1 MKNAFRK
8 NTGPLFLETGGT
20 PGEWAEH
27 NIRITV
33 GYEIKQQ
40 SDKYLSFVVRGT
52 ENWTNAYSD
61 SKYYNL
67 KYRKNRYIKRCA
79 GINGINY

>member
-1 MKNAFRK
+1 LKNAFRK
-8 NTGPLFLETGGT
+8 NTGPLFWETGGT